1 MRRDE
6 LYLRD
11 IVDAATAIAR
21 FIKDVSRDEFM
32 RDELR
37 QSGVLQKLIVIGEA
51 AGRLSDDVKKKN
63 PHIEWAD
70 VIGFRNIAVH
80 AYFSVEWPIV
90 WITATV
96 DVPWLLGEMLLLL
109 EAEFPAR

>member
-11 IVDAATAIAR
+11 IIDAATAIAR
-21 FIKDVSRDEFM
+21 FIKDVPRDEFM
-32 RDELR
+32 QDELR

-90 WITATV
+90 WTTATV
-96 DVPWLLGEMLLLL
+96 DVPWLLEQTRLVL
-109 EAEFPAR
+109 EEEFPSA

>member
-37 QSGVLQKLIVIGEA
+37 
-51 AGRLSDDVKKKN
+51 
-63 PHIEWAD
+63 
-70 VIGFRNIAVH
+70 
-80 AYFSVEWPIV
+80 
-90 WITATV
+90 
-96 DVPWLLGEMLLLL
+96 
-109 EAEFPAR
+109 